1 MILGTLRLS
10 PTNIKMWINVMT
22 EKFDLVVFG
31 ASGFTGRLVA
41 EYLSKKAGVSH
52 NLNWALAGRDVMKL
66 ESVKEEMQIPLSI
79 PILQVDA
86 SDRASIKNMIAKT
99 NVVLTTVGPYQ
110 IYGNELIECC
120 VEAGTDYL
128 DLCGEPAWMHK
139 VIETHQA
146 RAESTGARIVFSCG
160 FDSIPFDLGV
170 YALQRKAILRFGG
183 PMQRVKGRVR
193 SMKGTF
199 SGGTLASFQATMAA
213 AAKDKDIVSVLRNPF
228 ALTSDF
234 SGVNQPPG
242 NRAEFDESINSWV
255 APFVMASI
263 NTKNI
268 HRSNYLLNHMYGEDF
283 KYDEMIAT
291 GPGEEGEA
299 IAVKMSQGNPMAG
312 NNTKPGEGPSKAER
326 ESGSY
331 DIVMIGENAKNQ
343 TIRLSVKGD
352 KDPGYGSTSKMIAES
367 GIWLSENPSQS
378 NGGIWT
384 AASLMGISLVESLEK
399 NAGITFTEESK
410 KQ

>member
-1 MILGTLRLS
+1 
-10 PTNIKMWINVMT
+10 
-22 EKFDLVVFG
+22 
-31 ASGFTGRLVA
+31 
-41 EYLSKKAGVSH
+41 
-52 NLNWALAGRDVMKL
+52 
-66 ESVKEEMQIPLSI
+66 
-79 PILQVDA
+79 
-86 SDRASIKNMIAKT
+86 
-99 NVVLTTVGPYQ
+99 
-110 IYGNELIECC
+110 
-120 VEAGTDYL
+120 
-128 DLCGEPAWMHK
+128 
-139 VIETHQA
+139 
-146 RAESTGARIVFSCG
+146 
-160 FDSIPFDLGV
+160 
-170 YALQRKAILRFGG
+170 
-183 PMQRVKGRVR
+183 
-193 SMKGTF
+193 
-199 SGGTLASFQATMAA
+199 MAA

-399 NAGITFTEESK
+399 NAGITFAEESK